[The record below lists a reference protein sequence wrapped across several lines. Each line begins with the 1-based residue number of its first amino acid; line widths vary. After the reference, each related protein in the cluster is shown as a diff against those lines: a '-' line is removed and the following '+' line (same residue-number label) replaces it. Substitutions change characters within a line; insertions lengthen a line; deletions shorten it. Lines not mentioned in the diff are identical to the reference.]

1 MRRVMIFS
9 VLSVLLVTL
18 VACAGGGGI
27 DVTAPDSAPSDKPLV
42 IQARRFVTGFG
53 ANVRGEEIRIFY
65 RLPGMK
71 NFDAL
76 RAAKETSMD
85 EKHKLY
91 EFVIHPKGANG
102 ELEFF
107 FELKFARGNLRRAPE
122 TETRKIKLV

>member
-1 MRRVMIFS
+1 MRRVVIFS
-9 VLSVLLVTL
+9 VLSVLL

-53 ANVRGEEIRIFY
+53 ANLRGEEMTMFY
-65 RLPGMK
+65 RLPGMEK
-71 NFDAL
+71 FEAL
-76 RAAKETSMD
+76 RAAKETLMD

-91 EFVIHPKGANG
+91 EFVIHPKRAKG

-122 TETRKIKLV
+122 AETKKIKLV